1 MNILA
6 LDIGGTY
13 IKYGTYN
20 LQTNQLVNQDKILT
34 PQTNQKELINAIF
47 EIKSKF
53 HDLSGC
59 AISLPGTI
67 DQEKGYIQQGG
78 SLQYNNHTYF
88 AKKLSQVLRIPVT
101 IENDAKCAALAELWQ
116 GNLKGVKNALVL
128 VVGTGLGCAVV
139 QGGHIYRGVHGYAGE
154 FSLIFTKKMDQ
165 YGFDALLGPQVGIP
179 KFVEKLSHIYG
190 EKLTGIE
197 AFRLLEERDIKIVD
211 YFDEYIDNFA
221 TQIFNFQ
228 IMFDPEKILI
238 GGGISQNDFYMN
250 KLKKGLEAFYGK
262 LPWRIPY
269 NQIEK
274 CKFENNANLLG
285 AVKNYKELM

>member
-13 IKYGTYN
+13 IKYGMYN
-20 LQTNQLVNQDKILT
+20 IETNQLVNQNKILT
-34 PQTNQKELINAIF
+34 PQTNQKELINAIS

-67 DQEKGYIQQGG
+67 DQKKGFIQQGG

-88 AKKLSQVLRIPVT
+88 TKNLSQVLKMPVT

-116 GNLKGVKNALVL
+116 GNLRGVKNALVL

-139 QGGHIYRGVHGYAGE
+139 QEGRIYRGVHGYAGE
-154 FSLIFTKKMDQ
+154 FSLIFTKKLEQ
-165 YGFDALLGPQVGIP
+165 YGFEALLGPQVGIP
-179 KFVEKLSHIYG
+179 RFVEKLSSVYG
-190 EKLTGIE
+190 EKLTGLE
-197 AFRLLEERDIKIVD
+197 AFKLLEERDVKITK
-211 YFDEYIDNFA
+211 YFDEYIDNFV

-238 GGGISQNDFYMN
+238 GGGISQNAFYMS
-250 KLKKGLEAFYGK
+250 KLNQSLSDFHKK
-262 LPWRIPY
+262 LPLKIPY
-269 NQIEK
+269 SPLEK
-274 CKFENNANLLG
+274 CKFENDSNLLG
-285 AVKNYKELM
+285 AVRNFKELM